1 MPDMPSQTM
10 ARSQAMCRMRE
21 FGRVQVMLLLAL
33 LALALPNPAAA
44 APPEELVSFKC
55 ALAIGAVFKELEKL
69 SENLVTK
76 EAIGDIDDQ
85 NGEFVCIYI
94 NPKEIQV
101 RLQSTDLTAAD
112 NRLVFSLD
120 AATYV
125 VLKTYFGH

>member
-1 MPDMPSQTM
+1 MPDMPSQAI

-21 FGRVQVMLLLAL
+21 FRYVPVMLLLAL

-44 APPEELVSFKC
+44 APPNELISFKC

-69 SENLVTK
+69 SENPVSK
-76 EAIGDIDDQ
+76 EAIGNIDDQ

-101 RLQSTDLTAAD
+101 RLQSTDLTTAD

-120 AATYV
+120 ASTYV
-125 VLKTYFGH
+125 VLKTYFGR

>member
-1 MPDMPSQTM
+1 MPDAPRQTM
-10 ARSQAMCRMRE
+10 ARPRVMRQTRK
-21 FGRVQVMLLLAL
+21 FDRVPVILLAL
-33 LALALPNPAAA
+33 LALAQPNPAAA

-101 RLQSTDLTAAD
+101 RLQSTDLTTAD

-120 AATYV
+120 ASTYV
-125 VLKTYFGH
+125 VLKTYFGR

>member
-1 MPDMPSQTM
+1 
-10 ARSQAMCRMRE
+10 
-21 FGRVQVMLLLAL
+21 MLLLL
-33 LALALPNPAAA
+33 VMLAFTLPSPAAA
-44 APPEELVSFKC
+44 PPPEELVTFKC
-55 ALAIGAVFKELEKL
+55 ALAIGAVFRELEKL
-69 SENLVTK
+69 SGNPVAM
-76 EAIGDIDDQ
+76 EAIGNIDDV

>member
-1 MPDMPSQTM
+1 MP
-10 ARSQAMCRMRE
+10 AI
-21 FGRVQVMLLLAL
+21 LLLAL
-33 LALALPNPAAA
+33 LALALPSPATA
-44 APPEELVSFKC
+44 APPDEVVSFKC

-125 VLKTYFGH
+125 VLKTYFGR

>member
-1 MPDMPSQTM
+1 MPDVPSQTM
-10 ARSQAMCRMRE
+10 TRSQVMYRMRE
-21 FGRVQVMLLLAL
+21 FGHAPVMLLLAL

-44 APPEELVSFKC
+44 APPDELVSFKC

-69 SENLVTK
+69 SENPVSK
-76 EAIGDIDDQ
+76 EAIGNIDDQ

-94 NPKEIQV
+94 NPREIQV

-120 AATYV
+120 ADTYV
-125 VLKTYFGH
+125 VLKTYFGR

>member
-44 APPEELVSFKC
+44 APPDELVSFKC

-69 SENLVTK
+69 SENPVSK
-76 EAIGDIDDQ
+76 EAISNIDDQ
-85 NGEFVCIYI
+85 NGQFVCIYI

-120 AATYV
+120 ATTYV
-125 VLKTYFGH
+125 VLKTYFGR

>member
-1 MPDMPSQTM
+1 
-10 ARSQAMCRMRE
+10 MCRTRA
-21 FGRVQVMLLLAL
+21 FGFVPVMLLLAL
-33 LALALPNPAAA
+33 LALAAPNSAVA

-69 SENLVTK
+69 SENPVSK
-76 EAIGDIDDQ
+76 EAIGNIDDQ
-85 NGEFVCIYI
+85 NGQFVCIYI
-94 NPKEIQV
+94 NPREIQV

-125 VLKTYFGH
+125 VRKTYFGR